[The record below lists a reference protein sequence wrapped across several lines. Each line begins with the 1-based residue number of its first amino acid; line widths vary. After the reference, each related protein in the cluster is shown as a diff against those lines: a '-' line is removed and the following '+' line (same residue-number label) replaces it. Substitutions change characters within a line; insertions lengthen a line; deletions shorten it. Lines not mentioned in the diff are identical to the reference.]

1 MAIAAGG
8 VVAEDVGRGGVS
20 LGRQVVAEGV
30 GTFLLVFGGVG
41 TAVLAGS
48 RVGALGV
55 SLAFGFTL
63 LCLAYTLGRVSGCHI
78 NPAVTLGHLLL
89 GRIRP
94 VAAALYVVAQ
104 AVGALVGGLL
114 VFAVAKGLPD
124 YHRDTDGLAANGWGE
139 YGPHAAGKDGYG
151 LGSVIVVEV
160 VMTALLVLVVLAVT
174 DKVADTALAGVAIGL
189 TLALTNFVAIPVDN
203 ASINPARSLA
213 SAPFQEDA
221 WGQLWAFIVFPL
233 IGGAIGALAYAGIFG
248 GKRNGRA

>member
-1 MAIAAGG
+1 MARAVGG
-8 VVAEDVGRGGVS
+8 VIAEDVDRGEVS
-20 LGRQVVAEGV
+20 LLRKVAAEGV
-30 GTFLLVFGGVG
+30 GTFVLVFGGVG

-63 LCLAYTLGRVSGCHI
+63 LGLAYTLGRVSGCHI

-89 GRIRP
+89 GRIDAVTAGVY
-94 VAAALYVVAQ
+94 VAAQ
-104 AVGALVGGLL
+104 AVGGLVGGLL
-114 VFAVAKGLPD
+114 VYVVAGGLPD

-151 LGSVIVVEV
+151 LGSAIVVEV
-160 VMTALLVLVVLAVT
+160 VLTALLVLVVLAVT

-233 IGGAIGALAYAGIFG
+233 LGGVVGALAYAGIFG
-248 GKRNGRA
+248 WKRPARA